1 MNLLTIPETRV
12 LCSTCH
18 TKRAW
23 LGERECGDCLMETRL
38 AGWLQTQRSLP
49 GNQPTPWAMSV
60 DQALDWVSCGALHGG
75 PRIQEVP
82 QRDSFWERLPQEKP
96 KPATV
101 PYAHFRAVVSWMG
114 LAALWMFT
122 FGLLLGRFA
131 R

>member
-1 MNLLTIPETRV
+1 MKVLTIPETRV

-49 GNQPTPWAMSV
+49 GNQQTPWAMSV
-60 DQALDWVSCGALHGG
+60 DQALGWVSCGAL
-75 PRIQEVP
+75 RIQEVP
-82 QRDSFWERLPQEKP
+82 QRDTFWERLPQVKP

-101 PYAHFRAVVSWMG
+101 PYAHLRAVVGWMSVF
-114 LAALWMFT
+114 AMAL
-122 FGLLLGRFA
+122 FA
-131 R
+131 VGFAMGKFCN